1 MAAHCHNFEVGS
13 PGKGIEA
20 LCEGYEGNG
29 LRKSVLSIFTRI
41 YSAIRHLL
49 QYSDLFVLA
58 LIDATESEK
67 KSGEEQTS
75 LNFAENHSQTV
86 THRYK

>member
-58 LIDATESEK
+58 LIGTPEGKIK
-67 KSGEEQTS
+67 KSGEEQTG
-75 LNFAENHSQTV
+75 LNFAENHCQSV
-86 THRYK
+86 TQR